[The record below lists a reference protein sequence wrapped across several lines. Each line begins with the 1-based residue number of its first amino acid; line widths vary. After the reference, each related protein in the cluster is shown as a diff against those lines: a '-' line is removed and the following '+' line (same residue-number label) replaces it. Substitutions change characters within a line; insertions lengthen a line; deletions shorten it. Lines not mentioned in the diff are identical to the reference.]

1 MKTCLI
7 DDIMSHYQKL
17 LGAISKISK
26 EKFFKKSY
34 TMSGIEVSAAD
45 IIAYQIGWGELL
57 IYWYRSGI
65 QGIEIIMP
73 GCGFDKWDYQNLALL
88 FYKKYSCF
96 SYDEILGAFDKIVI
110 EIVQIVE
117 QESVSGNLDKLGVWK
132 WCNLKS
138 GKQWPLRKWI
148 RVNTIAPYKRA
159 YKLLS

>member
-1 MKTCLI
+1 MGL
-7 DDIMSHYQKL
+7 
-17 LGAISKISK
+17 SK
-26 EKFFKKSY
+26 
-34 TMSGIEVSAAD
+34 
-45 IIAYQIGWGELL
+45 
-57 IYWYRSGI
+57 
-65 QGIEIIMP
+65 P
-73 GCGFDKWDYQNLALL
+73 GLT
-88 FYKKYSCF
+88 
-96 SYDEILGAFDKIVI
+96 IVI